1 VLLPGIAHPDISA
14 VAERIR
20 RAISALTVPVGQLQV
35 TGLSVSIGIA
45 AYPTAGTSLQ
55 RLLDAADTALY
66 HAKATGR
73 NKVVHVADLV

>member
-1 VLLPGIAHPDISA
+1 

-20 RAISALTVPVGQLQV
+20 RAISALKVEANHTPI
-35 TGLSVSIGIA
+35 TGLSVSIGMA
-45 AYPTAGTSLQ
+45 LYPTAGTTLQ

-73 NKVVHVADLV
+73 NKVVHAADLG